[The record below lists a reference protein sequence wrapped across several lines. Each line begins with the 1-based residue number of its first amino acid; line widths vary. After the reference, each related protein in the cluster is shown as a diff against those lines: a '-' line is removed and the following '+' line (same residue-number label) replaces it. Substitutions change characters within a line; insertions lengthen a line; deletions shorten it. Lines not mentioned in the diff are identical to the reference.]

1 MIDCEP
7 NDVDLEVG
15 GEGGKLHPYVKV
27 REEDSVYMGLPED
40 AEGKFYDSSNFR
52 FVYRDRQW
60 FTLVPLDWS
69 NRIVSD
75 NFFERDTGTMKS
87 ALPNGTV
94 CVCLCGV

>member
-40 AEGKFYDSSNFR
+40 AEGSSMTPAIFG
-52 FVYRDRQW
+52 
-60 FTLVPLDWS
+60 S
-69 NRIVSD
+69 C
-75 NFFERDTGTMKS
+75 TGTDS
-87 ALPNGTV
+87 GSRWSRWIGPTELSPTTSLSGIRAQ
-94 CVCLCGV
+94 